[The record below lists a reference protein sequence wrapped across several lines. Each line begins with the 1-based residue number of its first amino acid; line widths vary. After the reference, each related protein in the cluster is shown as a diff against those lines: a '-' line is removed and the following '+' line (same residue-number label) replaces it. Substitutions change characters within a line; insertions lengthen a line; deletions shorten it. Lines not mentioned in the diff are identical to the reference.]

1 MNIFDK
7 IDLRHEDDFFTEN
20 GHEYV
25 FLTPSRQIQNNLSN
39 ILQLCGWDNRELMRI
54 LGVSKS
60 TCNNILGNDS
70 MTNSKPTPLHK
81 TDLITL
87 LMCIQNKKVKEN
99 NFLLVFYLFAI
110 LCPGMS
116 VSLDFEPYKS
126 LSVLEKKL
134 TPELLFQNLEC
145 LLPNITR
152 EFNRFMEW
160 RINKPEITIT
170 EYYGHPE
177 ELEYIRI
184 DFDNN
189 EPLETEIK
197 KAIKYTKKF
206 IPVYL
211 DWYIS
216 KITAICR

>member
-99 NFLLVFYLFAI
+99 NFLLFFYLFAI

-160 RINKPEITIT
+160 RINKSEITIT

-216 KITAICR
+216 KITAVCR

>member
-1 MNIFDK
+1 MSIFDE
-7 IDLRHEDDFFTEN
+7 IELQYEDDHFTDSD
-20 GHEYV
+20 YI
-25 FLTPSRQIQNNLSN
+25 FLNPSSQFQKNLSN
-39 ILQLCGWDNRELMRI
+39 ILQLCGWDHRELMEI

-70 MTNSKPTPLHK
+70 MTNTKPTLLHK

-99 NFLLVFYLFAI
+99 NLLLVFYLYSI
-110 LCPGMS
+110 LCPGMP
-116 VSLDFEPYKS
+116 VSLDFEPYKN

-145 LLPNITR
+145 LLPNVTR
-152 EFNRFMEW
+152 DFNRFMDW

-170 EYYGHPE
+170 AYYGHPE
-177 ELEYIRI
+177 LNDYIAI

-189 EPLETEIK
+189 EPLEAEIK

-216 KITAICR
+216 KITSWCR